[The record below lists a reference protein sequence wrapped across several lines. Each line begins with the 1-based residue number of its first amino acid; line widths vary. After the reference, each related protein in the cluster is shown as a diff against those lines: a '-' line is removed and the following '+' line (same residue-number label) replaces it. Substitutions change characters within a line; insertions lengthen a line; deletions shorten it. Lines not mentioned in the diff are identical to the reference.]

1 MIILNKIESEYPHF
15 FQATPHYLI
24 WNSKKKTVM
33 EWFGKTVKNNR
44 LDKTF
49 TVKKVKA
56 AFAYMGSY
64 KSAGPDGYKP
74 IIMKHFGPKALMC
87 INSIFQAIYSTG
99 YIPIEFRKS
108 KVVFIPKPLK
118 NDYGEAGSFRPI
130 SLTQFLFK
138 AMERIIEWSLREHD
152 EKLGQI
158 SEFQHAY
165 SGSKGTDTA
174 LSTLVNLIES
184 AILRK
189 QLCLVISVDIKGAF
203 DNLAFMAIEK
213 AMKDNNYPPL
223 MIRWFM
229 NFLKNRTAIAEVL
242 GVKLCIRPMCG
253 TPQGGVLSSR
263 IWNLAFD
270 PLLKLLNQDSPC
282 APVGFA
288 DDGALCFRGIDPV
301 TLVEIAQPKINQAV
315 EWGAKNGLSFS
326 VDKTTAVF
334 FSRQRKFHSHV
345 LPKLKKLTI
354 NGVEINPSPSMT
366 YLGVILDQKLNWSQ
380 HIDNKVAKAKKFLH
394 LIKPALHH
402 IWGLNPKRMQWI
414 YKQIILPRLTYGC
427 LVWGHSLTNTQ
438 IHKIETVE
446 RVAMQCYAS
455 TWKKN
460 PTASLQILYNQ
471 LPSQLDIMYVTIKTY
486 IRCKHI
492 FQNNHWDGIAEY
504 ASANSHLKTIKSLC
518 HEIHHEGTPLDLF
531 YSNFMMDPY
540 YSWNPPIRTSL
551 TAVGIN
557 DTDDYQINLVDNE
570 QFSQDDEPIPTGT
583 YGGVDHTCNRME
595 FCSLHG
601 DHSQHVCIPT
611 TEIRHPP
618 DATAAAAAEAAAAA
632 VATQTM
638 IPPEVEF
645 HNGALV
651 PLNLIPSSTSK
662 STQLTLDQFENN
674 YRLFSQRLKNDD
686 DGLSVRVIT
695 LKNNLMFLNFTCKI
709 LGTTNV
715 IEAILASTYIM
726 CSKLLEH
733 FTKGDTFLCSLEAG
747 YLTIRNS
754 IIRNKHVFNLVDILN
769 QIKDK
774 TGLYTIMEG
783 SKYDWLEY
791 ASHDTTHIE
800 LFVTP
805 KKDVINQTIMTFL
818 NDKWSTKWENLRG
831 HAQTKYW
838 CMGPDPILSA
848 KLLNMPRE
856 HLGWCIQF
864 FTGHGWWK
872 KHLKLANLC
881 NDHTCRLCKRYNS
894 VESPIHLFSE
904 CTELTAIRQEIF
916 NTPYPT
922 NQSISNQLCQVAEFA
937 LVGRVCALIDIDNN
951 PFNVNSSR

>member
-1 MIILNKIESEYPHF
+1 MH
-15 FQATPHYLI
+15 
-24 WNSKKKTVM
+24 
-33 EWFGKTVKNNR
+33 
-44 LDKTF
+44 
-49 TVKKVKA
+49 
-56 AFAYMGSY
+56 
-64 KSAGPDGYKP
+64 
-74 IIMKHFGPKALMC
+74 
-87 INSIFQAIYSTG
+87 
-99 YIPIEFRKS
+99 
-108 KVVFIPKPLK
+108 
-118 NDYGEAGSFRPI
+118 
-130 SLTQFLFK
+130 
-138 AMERIIEWSLREHD
+138 
-152 EKLGQI
+152 
-158 SEFQHAY
+158 
-165 SGSKGTDTA
+165 
-174 LSTLVNLIES
+174 
-184 AILRK
+184 
-189 QLCLVISVDIKGAF
+189 
-203 DNLAFMAIEK
+203 
-213 AMKDNNYPPL
+213 PP
-223 MIRWFM
+223 
-229 NFLKNRTAIAEVL
+229 
-242 GVKLCIRPMCG
+242 G
-253 TPQGGVLSSR
+253 
-263 IWNLAFD
+263 
-270 PLLKLLNQDSPC
+270 
-282 APVGFA
+282 
-288 DDGALCFRGIDPV
+288 
-301 TLVEIAQPKINQAV
+301 
-315 EWGAKNGLSFS
+315 
-326 VDKTTAVF
+326 
-334 FSRQRKFHSHV
+334 
-345 LPKLKKLTI
+345 
-354 NGVEINPSPSMT
+354 
-366 YLGVILDQKLNWSQ
+366 
-380 HIDNKVAKAKKFLH
+380 
-394 LIKPALHH
+394 
-402 IWGLNPKRMQWI
+402 
-414 YKQIILPRLTYGC
+414 
-427 LVWGHSLTNTQ
+427 
-438 IHKIETVE
+438 
-446 RVAMQCYAS
+446 
-455 TWKKN
+455 KKN
-460 PTASLQILYNQ
+460 PTASLQILFNQ

-504 ASANSHLKTIKSLC
+504 ASANSHLRTIKSLC

-570 QFSQDDEPIPTGT
+570 QVSQDDEPIPTGT

-601 DHSQHVCIPT
+601 DQNHHVCKCTTLVIPM
-611 TEIRHPP
+611 TEICHPP

-695 LKNNLMFLNFTCKI
+695 LKNNLMFLNFTFKI

-791 ASHDTTHIE
+791 ASYDTTHIE

-818 NDKWSTKWENLRG
+818 NEIWSTKWENLRG

-872 KHLKLANLC
+872 KHLKLAKLC

-904 CTELTAIRQEIF
+904 CTELTAIRQELF

-937 LVGRVCALIDIDNN
+937 LVGRVCDLINIDNN

>member
-1 MIILNKIESEYPHF
+1 
-15 FQATPHYLI
+15 
-24 WNSKKKTVM
+24 
-33 EWFGKTVKNNR
+33 
-44 LDKTF
+44 
-49 TVKKVKA
+49 
-56 AFAYMGSY
+56 
-64 KSAGPDGYKP
+64 
-74 IIMKHFGPKALMC
+74 
-87 INSIFQAIYSTG
+87 
-99 YIPIEFRKS
+99 
-108 KVVFIPKPLK
+108 
-118 NDYGEAGSFRPI
+118 
-130 SLTQFLFK
+130 
-138 AMERIIEWSLREHD
+138 
-152 EKLGQI
+152 
-158 SEFQHAY
+158 
-165 SGSKGTDTA
+165 
-174 LSTLVNLIES
+174 
-184 AILRK
+184 
-189 QLCLVISVDIKGAF
+189 
-203 DNLAFMAIEK
+203 
-213 AMKDNNYPPL
+213 
-223 MIRWFM
+223 
-229 NFLKNRTAIAEVL
+229 
-242 GVKLCIRPMCG
+242 MCG

-270 PLLKLLNQDSPC
+270 PLLKLMNQNSPC

-288 DDGALCFRGIDPV
+288 DDGALCFRGIDPE

-334 FSRQRKFHSHV
+334 FSRQKKFHSHI

-354 NGVEINPSPSMT
+354 NGVEIKPSPSMT
-366 YLGVILDQKLNWSQ
+366 YLGVILDQKLNWSL
-380 HIDNKVAKAKKFLH
+380 HIDNKVAKAKQFLH

-402 IWGLNPKRMQWI
+402 IWGLNPKRKQWI

-427 LVWGHSLTNTQ
+427 MVWGHSLTNSQ
-438 IHKIETVE
+438 IQKIETVE

-460 PTASLQILYNQ
+460 PTASLQILFNQ
-471 LPSQLDIMYVTIKTY
+471 MPSQLEIMYVTIRTY
-486 IRCKHI
+486 IRCKHV

-518 HEIHHEGTPLDLF
+518 HEIHHEGTPLDMF
-531 YSNFMMDPY
+531 HSNFMMDPY
-540 YSWNPPIRTSL
+540 YNWNPPIRTSL

-557 DTDDYQINLVDNE
+557 DSDDYQINLDDNDKGVH
-570 QFSQDDEPIPTGT
+570 DDEPIPSGT
-583 YGGVDHTCNRME
+583 FGDGDLTCNGME
-595 FCSLHG
+595 FCSLRGDPIHQGCKCTNQTVPMMECHHG
-601 DHSQHVCIPT
+601 SVESQT
-611 TEIRHPP
+611 MTPP
-618 DATAAAAAEAAAAA
+618 D
-632 VATQTM
+632 
-638 IPPEVEF
+638 VEF
-645 HNGALV
+645 HTGVKV
-651 PLNLIPSSTSK
+651 PQYLIPSNTSK

-686 DGLSVRVIT
+686 ENLTIRVVL
-695 LKNNLMFLNFTCKI
+695 LKNNQMFLNFTCKI

-733 FTKGDTFLCSLEAG
+733 ISKGDTFLCSLEAG

-769 QIKDK
+769 QIKNK
-774 TGLYTIMEG
+774 TGLYIIMEG

-800 LFVTP
+800 LVVTP

-818 NDKWSTKWENLRG
+818 GGLWATKWDNIKG

-838 CMGPDPILSA
+838 VMQTKYWCPDPILAA

-881 NDHTCRLCKRYNS
+881 NDSVCRLCKHHNS
-894 VESPIHLFSE
+894 IESPIHLFSE
-904 CTELTAIRQEIF
+904 CTELTAIRQELF
-916 NTPYPT
+916 NNPYPS
-922 NQSISNQLCQVAEFA
+922 NLSINNQLCQVAEFA
-937 LVGRVCALIDIDNN
+937 LIGRVCDLINIDNN